1 MAEYS
6 IGNNNALTC
15 SRCHARCEWDPGQ
28 ENVAMKAVLPL
39 GPESCETTIV
49 LTFLDGPGFL
59 NDE

>member
-1 MAEYS
+1 M
-6 IGNNNALTC
+6 
-15 SRCHARCEWDPGQ
+15 SRKTARCEWDPGQ

-59 NDE
+59 NEE